1 MSENI
6 GSGKMKYQ
14 KQPEKLSVPLKKFV
28 AKDIMEEV
36 KKMDRD
42 KARAFLKKRWGE
54 KESKQA
60 PKGQVSQEEFNQAIK
75 EAKNAK

>member
-1 MSENI
+1 
-6 GSGKMKYQ
+6 MKYQ

-42 KARAFLKKRWGE
+42 KARAYLKKRWGN
-54 KESKQA
+54 KEPKKA
-60 PKGQVSQEEFNQAIK
+60 PKGQVSQEEFNDIFK
-75 EAKNAK
+75 ETP